1 MTLDLTE
8 LIDKLPPL
16 KIPYLHSNETIGID
30 LGSSSIKIVQLK
42 KTKKGNLELVRWAIL
57 PLSQP
62 GEGEKVELNPEE
74 KKAFAIQSLK
84 SYRGSGKKIP
94 KSACTS
100 VAGTSIIVRY
110 VKFPKIVPKEFIKN
124 IKKEAESYIP
134 FNIEEVYLTYFPLR
148 NIQEDGKELTET
160 VLVAAKKDFINQKI
174 EILENSGFKASVVDI
189 DAFALEAIYTLT
201 QDKTPIEEIA
211 LVSNIGHQK
220 TNFVI
225 IEKGVSV
232 VVKDSPISGNSIE
245 KLIMKNLLVDSKA
258 AEKLKLAYGLLLN
271 TEEKEAAGKEGQTVS
286 DAILMTMK
294 DFISETKKIIQY
306 YATQAKDKKINRL
319 LIAGGTSNIKNLA
332 NYLSSELNLP
342 VEKLNPLK
350 MISGAQAVPE
360 DAQTTLAIAL
370 GLALRKS
377 GDIKL

>member
-1 MTLDLTE
+1 MALDLTE

-30 LGSSSIKIVQLK
+30 LGSSSIKIAQLK
-42 KTKKGNLELVRWAIL
+42 KAKEGNLELVRWAIL

-94 KSACTS
+94 KNACTA

-174 EILENSGFKASVVDI
+174 EILESSGFKASVVDI

-201 QDKTPIEEIA
+201 QDKTPIEEIV

-245 KLIMKNLLVDSKA
+245 KLIMKNLLVDSKV
-258 AEKLKLAYGLLLN
+258 AEKLKLAHGLMLN

-294 DFISETKKIIQY
+294 DFISETKKII
-306 YATQAKDKKINRL
+306 RL

-332 NYLSSELNLP
+332 NYLSAELNLP

-360 DAQTTLAIAL
+360 DAQTTLSIAL

>member
-1 MTLDLTE
+1 MALDLTE

-30 LGSSSIKIVQLK
+30 LGSSSIKIAQLK
-42 KTKKGNLELVRWAIL
+42 KAKEGNLELVRWAIL

-94 KSACTS
+94 KNACTA

-148 NIQEDGKELTET
+148 NIQED
-160 VLVAAKKDFINQKI
+160 
-174 EILENSGFKASVVDI
+174 
-189 DAFALEAIYTLT
+189 AFALEAIYTLT
-201 QDKTPIEEIA
+201 QDKTPIEEIV

-245 KLIMKNLLVDSKA
+245 KLIMKNLLVDSKV
-258 AEKLKLAYGLLLN
+258 AEKLKLAHGLMLN

-332 NYLSSELNLP
+332 NYLSAELNLP

-360 DAQTTLAIAL
+360 DAQTTLSIAL